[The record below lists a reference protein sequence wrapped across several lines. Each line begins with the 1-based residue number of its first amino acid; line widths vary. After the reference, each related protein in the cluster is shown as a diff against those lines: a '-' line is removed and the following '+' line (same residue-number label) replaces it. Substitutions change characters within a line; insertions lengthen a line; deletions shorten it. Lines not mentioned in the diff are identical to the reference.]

1 MAGRSMLCAAASITV
16 ALLLS
21 PALPTAAHAGDD
33 DPSARALAD
42 EARDHLLAARS
53 VHLTFADR
61 ARNTGRTV
69 PASVDVVLDRAGDCV
84 GELVMNA
91 GGGSVELIKR
101 GDQVWM
107 KPDTA
112 FWKAQLPGRQG
123 EAVAG
128 IVKDRYIHGSTH
140 DTVLRGMAH
149 TCDLSAFQR
158 QAADGSSHDAKLT
171 KGKETTR
178 EGTEVIPLNG
188 TKDGKKAVLYVT
200 SAAPHRLVEATRKGG
215 GTDQSLTFTD
225 YDKPVPS
232 ATPPARDSVDVRK
245 LLQELRNA

>member
-1 MAGRSMLCAAASITV
+1 MAGRSALCAAASVTA

-21 PALPTAAHAGDD
+21 PALAPAAHAGDD
-33 DPSARALAD
+33 GPSARALAD
-42 EARDHLLAARS
+42 EARDHLLEARS
-53 VHLTFADR
+53 VHLTFTDR
-61 ARNTGRTV
+61 TRNTDRTV
-69 PASVDVVLDRAGDCV
+69 PASMDVALDRAGDCV
-84 GELVMNA
+84 GELVMSA

-123 EAVAG
+123 EAVAE
-128 IVKDRYIHGSTH
+128 ILQDRYIHGSTH
-140 DTVLRGMAH
+140 DTVLRGMAD

-158 QAADGSSHDAKLT
+158 KAAAGSSHDAKLT
-171 KGKETTR
+171 KGEETTR
-178 EGTEVIPLNG
+178 EGTTVIPLNG
-188 TKDGKKAVLYVT
+188 TEDGKKTVLYVT

-232 ATPPARDSVDVRK
+232 ATPPARDSVDVHE
-245 LLQELRNA
+245 LQQELLNT